1 MSVRVCER
9 MRPDLFRNNSRYL
22 DKLRAQGPKVF
33 NKDGYNDVER
43 LTTVVREWKGP
54 SAGPVYA
61 CLCPDIS
68 YLLRVHLIRRTH
80 QRVLMRASCR
90 ALKQTCRTI

>member
-1 MSVRVCER
+1 MIQSGAGVCAHVRA
-9 MRPDLFRNNSRYL
+9 DLFRNNSRYL
-22 DKLRAQGPKVF
+22 DKLRTQGPKVF

-61 CLCPDIS
+61 QMS
-68 YLLRVHLIRRTH
+68 
-80 QRVLMRASCR
+80 
-90 ALKQTCRTI
+90 